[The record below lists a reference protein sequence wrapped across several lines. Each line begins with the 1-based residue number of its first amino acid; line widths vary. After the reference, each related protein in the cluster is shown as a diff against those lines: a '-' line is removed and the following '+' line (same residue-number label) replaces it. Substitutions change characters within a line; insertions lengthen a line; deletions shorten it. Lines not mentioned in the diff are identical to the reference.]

1 MDRFQNMKMV
11 SSPASSQAFESTG
24 SNIFYKRNEGS
35 RAFEESTVRQDSRPL
50 FNDLS
55 LAKSGFYNPLGDSTV
70 RGGAAGISRGLGNLP
85 EDRIRKIAKD
95 FVSLYGMNGELSSN
109 SLYRIQR

>member
-1 MDRFQNMKMV
+1 MKMV
-11 SSPASSQAFESTG
+11 SSSASSQAFESTG
-24 SNIFYKRNEGS
+24 SNIFYKGNEGS
-35 RAFEESTVRQDSRPL
+35 RAFEQSVVRQDSRPL

-55 LAKSGFYNPLGDSTV
+55 LAKSGFFNPSSLGDSTV
-70 RGGAAGISRGLGNLP
+70 RGGTGGGIGRGLGNLP